1 VTPASDDSAPHDH
14 DSPDVVT
21 PKGTRRREVLK
32 SGLLLGAGAAA
43 GVGGAALVDR
53 SRQPDD
59 IVTEDGVVVADE
71 PLRRDMELTNSTNQ
85 GRGTQRFIWSVPTSE
100 LVMSLTFDD
109 GPDPEF
115 TPRILEVLAQYDLRV
130 NFNVM
135 GWNAERHQDLLAEVV
150 AAGHEIGNH
159 TLEHKDLA
167 FETVAGTE
175 KQLKDGKETID
186 GLIGKDTKLLR
197 PPRGVI
203 TGDAAD
209 ISARLGYDVLL
220 WTAIITEAPGTK
232 AEAVREYA
240 AKRFGPGHIMAM
252 HDGIGAGTFDRKAAF
267 ARDLIE
273 KREDEIA
280 ALPAILETAL
290 ADGYRF
296 LTVSDLMTVGG
307 IPGPGAHVPG

>member
-1 VTPASDDSAPHDH
+1 MTATPEDHPHDH
-14 DSPDVVT
+14 DHPDVVT
-21 PKGTRRREVLK
+21 PRGTRRRTVLR
-32 SGLLLGAGAAA
+32 SGLLFGAGAAA
-43 GVGGAALVDR
+43 GIGGAAIAER
-53 SRQPDD
+53 AMKPDE
-59 IVTEDGVVVADE
+59 VVSVDGVEVLDE

-85 GRGTQRFIWSVPTSE
+85 GRGTQRFIWSVPTTE
-100 LVMSLTFDD
+100 QVMSLTFDD

-115 TPRILEVLAQYDLRV
+115 TPRVLEILAQYDLRV
-130 NFNVM
+130 NFNIM

-186 GLIGKDTKLLR
+186 GLTGKDTKLLR

-232 AEAVREYA
+232 PEAVRDYA
-240 AKRFGPGHIMAM
+240 AQRFGPGHIMAM

-267 ARDLIE
+267 ARELAE
-273 KREDEIA
+273 KRDDEIA
-280 ALPAILETAL
+280 ALPAIIETAL
-290 ADGYRF
+290 EDGYRF
-296 LTVSDLMTVGG
+296 LTVSDLMAVGG

>member
-1 VTPASDDSAPHDH
+1 MTATPEDHPHDH
-14 DSPDVVT
+14 DHPDVVT
-21 PKGTRRREVLK
+21 PRGTRRRTVLR
-32 SGLLLGAGAAA
+32 SGLLFGAGAAA
-43 GVGGAALVDR
+43 GIGGAAIAER
-53 SRQPDD
+53 AMKPDE
-59 IVTEDGVVVADE
+59 VVSVDGVEVLDE

-85 GRGTQRFIWSVPTSE
+85 GRGTQRFIWSVPTTE
-100 LVMSLTFDD
+100 QVMSLTFDD

-115 TPRILEVLAQYDLRV
+115 TPRVLEILAQYDLRV
-130 NFNVM
+130 NFNIM

-186 GLIGKDTKLLR
+186 GLTGKDTKLLR

-209 ISARLGYDVLL
+209 LSARLGYDVLL

-232 AEAVREYA
+232 PEAVRDYA
-240 AKRFGPGHIMAM
+240 AQRFGPGHIMAM

-267 ARDLIE
+267 ARELAE
-273 KREDEIA
+273 KRDDEIA
-280 ALPAILETAL
+280 ALPAIIETAL
-290 ADGYRF
+290 EDGYRF
-296 LTVSDLMTVGG
+296 LTVSDLMAVGG